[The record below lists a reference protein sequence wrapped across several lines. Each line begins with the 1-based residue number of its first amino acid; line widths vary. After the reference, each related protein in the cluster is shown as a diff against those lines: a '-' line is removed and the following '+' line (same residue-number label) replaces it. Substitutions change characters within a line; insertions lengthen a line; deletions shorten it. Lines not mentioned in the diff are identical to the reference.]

1 MRGAMPPSCR
11 DTRPRL
17 PPRSHAGHG
26 PRHAWAVALFALG
39 LAACSQGHEAPTA
52 QEQPTAIAP
61 DEGQAHAPANEAQWQ
76 CGDQHVATRHDADA
90 DSLVVTHA
98 RGQLQLPVEHGAST
112 SAGQHFADANGNA
125 FWIEGD
131 RAGLTLSGIP
141 ERACQGISAGG
152 GLATR
157 TSLPG

>member
-1 MRGAMPPSCR
+1 MRGAMPPSRR

-17 PPRSHAGHG
+17 PPRPHAGPG
-26 PRHAWAVALFALG
+26 PRHAWATALFALG
-39 LAACSQGHEAPTA
+39 LAACSQGQEAPMA
-52 QEQPTAIAP
+52 QEQPTAP
-61 DEGQAHAPANEAQWQ
+61 DAHKAHAQANEAQWQ

-90 DSLVVTHA
+90 DNLVVTHA

-131 RAGLTLSGIP
+131 KAGLTLSGIP